1 MHYNSKISLQAP
13 HIIKTTFLS
22 NRLRTKA
29 QQIHRPPIRLDD
41 KEQMDH
47 KAQFVV
53 GVCAG

>member
-29 QQIHRPPIRLDD
+29 QQIHRPPIRLDN